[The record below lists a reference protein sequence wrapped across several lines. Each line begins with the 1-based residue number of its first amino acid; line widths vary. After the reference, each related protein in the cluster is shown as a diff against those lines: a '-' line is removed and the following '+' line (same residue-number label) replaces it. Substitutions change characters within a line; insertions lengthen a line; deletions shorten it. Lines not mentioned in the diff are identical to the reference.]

1 MILLWLLRYRSI
13 EGIVLLKLVFFKCI
27 QFFKL
32 DFSVVQRLMS
42 SLRLIRIRKVAVL
55 IPDELPIQVKPQ
67 FCMSYSS
74 KGGGG
79 GLWVQIFPKNKYVQ
93 TV

>member
-1 MILLWLLRYRSI
+1 MILLWLLRYWSI
-13 EGIVLLKLVFFKCI
+13 YGIAFFKLVFKCI

-79 GLWVQIFPKNKYVQ
+79 RIAG
-93 TV
+93 